1 MEEEFVANQKRLK
14 PQEEKNE
21 EDRSKVDDLRGPPMS
36 VENLEEL
43 IDENHAIVTS
53 SVGPKC
59 YVGILSFVDK
69 DQLEPGCAILM
80 HNKVFFFFS
89 SSFYC
94 VLGI

>member
-1 MEEEFVANQKRLK
+1 MFILK
-14 PQEEKNE
+14 CIHTSLTWKSHTQFYPKEGPL
-21 EDRSKVDDLRGPPMS
+21 VFLHDDLRGPPMS

-80 HNKVFFFFS
+80 HNKVFFFF
-89 SSFYC
+89 FLT
-94 VLGI
+94 VF